1 MSVVAIEGH
10 RFAAGLFWL
19 RTAEGRDIH
28 RLAAA
33 SGREYR
39 VQYAD
44 QTGLADNEGDP
55 QEISPL
61 AAAVAVAVGAGEAT
75 WTAAV
80 RTDDG
85 LICVVRCDDGEFPRD
100 GDRIF
105 DDEQSAFAA
114 FQAHRDEGG
123 GAFATPGTF
132 SDAPPETLA
141 VEDIVTAAGRVL
153 PLRRQ
158 KVRSPLRTAV
168 VAGLLAIGLPAGG
181 YLGWEVFIKEPPPPP
196 KVPIPMVDTATD
208 RLAFIEGCERA
219 RRRVLLDIAG
229 WDLQRVS
236 CTVFFGQGEDDLA
249 NLQKAVLS
257 VDPDFAE
264 GPVLLAEWSIRDG
277 LEAAVWRRVAE
288 DRLSEAG
295 SWKSFQMAG
304 RQLWAGFRLP
314 PVVREAEAPQSYLEY
329 RGSLERAFALHGADM
344 VHGEQPITPDGPA
357 SAVLDVPYDLARIYR
372 MLGPVTGLEVLRVRN
387 RHPTGWIIDVRK
399 QEVSSIPE
407 ETFRE
412 ILAAN

>member
-19 RTAEGRDIH
+19 RTAEGREIH

-55 QEISPL
+55 QETSPL
-61 AAAVAVAVGAGEAT
+61 APAIAVAIGAGEAT

-105 DDEQSAFAA
+105 DDEEAAFAA

-132 SDAPPETLA
+132 ADAPPESLA
-141 VEDIVTAAGRVL
+141 VEDLVAAAGRVL
-153 PLRRQ
+153 ALRRQ
-158 KVRSPLRTAV
+158 KVRSPLRTAI
-168 VAGLLAIGLPAGG
+168 VAGIVAIVLPAGG
-181 YLGWEVFIKEPPPPP
+181 YIGWEVFIKEPPPPP
-196 KVPIPMVDTATD
+196 EVPIPMIDTAID

-236 CTVFFGQGEDDLA
+236 CTVFFGEGEDDLA
-249 NLQKAVLS
+249 NLQKAVRS
-257 VDPDFAE
+257 VAPDLAE
-264 GPVLLAEWSIRDG
+264 GPVLLAEWRIRDG

-288 DRLSEAG
+288 DRLAESG
-295 SWKSFQMAG
+295 SWQSFQMAG
-304 RQLWAGFRLP
+304 RQLWAALRLRRVLRQAEP
-314 PVVREAEAPQSYLEY
+314 PPDYLEY
-329 RGSLERAFALHGADM
+329 RGSLERAFGLHGAEI
-344 VHGEQPITPDGPA
+344 VHGGQPITPDGPA
-357 SAVLDVPYDLARIYR
+357 SAVLDVPHDLARIYR

-387 RHPTGWIIDVRK
+387 RRPTGWIIDVRK

-412 ILAAN
+412 ILAAK